1 MVNPRQ
7 LSQCLSAG
15 FYSNVEMQL
24 GNFNLAK
31 PCVQKEGKDSAFLRD
46 VIFGSHDHVY
56 DQTLF

>member
-15 FYSNVEMQL
+15 VYSNVEMQL

-31 PCVQKEGKDSAFLRD
+31 PCVQKDSAFLRD

-56 DQTLF
+56 NRTLF